1 MDKLLPI
8 AGIVMLALAF
18 LGGERTAEPVPVKL
32 ASADLAPNSGDTR
45 PDRQRAGN
53 GSAQFTTRRAADGH
67 FYADVRIN
75 GATSRMLIDTGA
87 SSVILSRADA
97 QRAGIQARPGE
108 FTATAQTAGGQI
120 ALKPVT
126 IDRIAL
132 GPVDSRN
139 VRAMVAE
146 TDLPV
151 SLLGQSFLERVGT
164 VEISADELTLR

>member
-1 MDKLLPI
+1 MEKLVPI
-8 AGIVMLALAF
+8 IGLAMIALAF
-18 LGGERTAEPVPVKL
+18 FGNESEPKPEPVAL
-32 ASADLAPNSGDTR
+32 ASAAIEIQSGAFPET
-45 PDRQRAGN
+45 AGN
-53 GSAQFTTRRAADGH
+53 GSAEFVIARASDGH

-75 GATSRMLIDTGA
+75 GAASRMLIDTGA
-87 SSVILSRADA
+87 SSVVLTRQDA

-108 FTATAQTAGGQI
+108 FTATAETAGGTI

-139 VRAMVAE
+139 VPAMVAE
-146 TDLPV
+146 TDLPI

-164 VEISADELTLR
+164 VEISSDLMRLR

>member
-1 MDKLLPI
+1 
-8 AGIVMLALAF
+8 MLGLAF
-18 LGGERTAEPVPVKL
+18 LGGGQEAEPVPVEL
-32 ASADLAPNSGDTR
+32 ASADIEPASDAEVNA
-45 PDRQRAGN
+45 QRAGN
-53 GSAQFTTRRAADGH
+53 GSAHFTARRAADGH

-75 GATSRMLIDTGA
+75 GTTSRMLIDTGA
-87 SSVILSRADA
+87 TSVILSREDA

-108 FTATAQTAGGQI
+108 FTAIAQTAGGQI

-126 IDRIAL
+126 IDRMAL

-164 VEISADELTLR
+164 VEISGNEMRLR

>member
-1 MDKLLPI
+1 MEKLI
-8 AGIVMLALAF
+8 AVVGMTLLALA
-18 LGGERTAEPVPVKL
+18 LVGGERGPVDQPVEL
-32 ASADLAPNSGDTR
+32 ASAEYSPPTSMETEPAP
-45 PDRQRAGN
+45 AGN
-53 GSAQFTTRRAADGH
+53 GSAQFTTSRAADGH

-87 SSVILSRADA
+87 TSVILSRQDA

-108 FTATAQTAGGQI
+108 FTAIAQTAGGQI

-132 GPVDSRN
+132 GPVDGRN
-139 VRAMVAE
+139 VQAMVAE
-146 TDLPV
+146 TDIPV

-164 VEISADELTLR
+164 VEISGNELRLR

>member
-1 MDKLLPI
+1 MEKLLAI
-8 AGIVMLALAF
+8 IGMTMLALAF
-18 LGGERTAEPVPVKL
+18 LGGGQEPDPVPVAL
-32 ASADLAPNSGDTR
+32 ASADASGTR
-45 PDRQRAGN
+45 DSGMQIAGN
-53 GSAQFTTRRAADGH
+53 GSASFTTARAADGH

-87 SSVILSRADA
+87 TSVVLSRADA

-108 FTATAQTAGGQI
+108 FTAIAQTAGGQI

-126 IDRIAL
+126 IDRMAL
-132 GPVDSRN
+132 GPVDTRN

-146 TDLPV
+146 SDLPV

-164 VEISADELTLR
+164 VEINGDELRLR

>member
-1 MDKLLPI
+1 MI
-8 AGIVMLALAF
+8 IGMAMLALAF
-18 LGGERTAEPVPVKL
+18 MGGEQEAEPVPVAL
-32 ASADLAPNSGDTR
+32 ASNDGASTDMAVP
-45 PDRQRAGN
+45 PAGN
-53 GSAQFTTRRAADGH
+53 GSAQFTTTRAPDGH

-87 SSVILSRADA
+87 TSVILSRADA

-108 FTATAQTAGGQI
+108 FTSIARTAGGEI
-120 ALKPVT
+120 GLKPVT

-132 GPVDSRN
+132 GSIDSRH
-139 VRAMVAE
+139 VEAMVAE

-164 VEISADELTLR
+164 VEISGNELRLR

>member
-1 MDKLLPI
+1 MEKLLAI
-8 AGIVMLALAF
+8 IGMAMLALAF
-18 LGGERTAEPVPVKL
+18 LGGGQEADPVPVAL
-32 ASADLAPNSGDTR
+32 ASADAADTR
-45 PDRQRAGN
+45 ETGIQAAGN
-53 GSAQFTTRRAADGH
+53 GSASFSTTRAADGH

-87 SSVILSRADA
+87 TRVVLTRADA
-97 QRAGIQARPGE
+97 QRAGIQARPGD

-126 IDRIAL
+126 IDRMAL

-139 VRAMVAE
+139 VAAMVAE
-146 TDLPV
+146 SDLPV

-164 VEISADELTLR
+164 VEISGNELRLR